1 MDHDPW
7 LIKEVQRL
15 TSELHQLKQDLGVIA
30 RKFRM
35 GMTDSE
41 SVIIIGEHE
50 WSSFTRRVEDARIEI
65 IGQLNDFM
73 DNEFHRQLHWSA
85 LRLLTA
91 SGVLTTE
98 LTSFH
103 GKVKFIALHGTEHRL
118 DAQRMADW
126 FAAELLPIT
135 DRLSSRLLQMVSRV
149 LDPYQWGIEGTIAAG
164 GAEVGGAVRLSMAFQ
179 PQSEDRARKQREK
192 EKRLARIRV

>member
-15 TSELHQLKQDLGVIA
+15 TSELHQLKQDLGLIT

-35 GMTDSE
+35 GLTDSE
-41 SVIIIGEHE
+41 TIIIIGEHE
-50 WSSFTRRVEDARIEI
+50 WASFNKRVEDARIEI
-65 IGQLNDFM
+65 IGQLNEFI

-91 SGVLTTE
+91 SGVLTAE

-103 GKVKFIALHGTEHRL
+103 DKVKFIAQHATDHQSE
-118 DAQRMADW
+118 AQRLADW
-126 FAAELLPIT
+126 FAGQLLPIT
-135 DRLSSRLLQMVSRV
+135 DRISSRLLQMISRV
-149 LDPYQWGIEGTIAAG
+149 LDPHQWSIEGTIAAG
-164 GAEVGGAVRLSMAFQ
+164 GTEPGGGVRLRMEFQ
-179 PQSEDRARKQREK
+179 PQTEERSRKQREK